1 MDSLSG
7 AEIREALEELS
18 DELKR
23 NRVKGRLYL
32 AGGAAIALAFRDSRR
47 TYDLDALILEGHGPV
62 TEAAR
67 RVGRKRGWPDRW
79 LNEEA
84 TSFPPKSPDHRA
96 QTVFGSSHLVVTAAS
111 AEHLLAMKVRAGRL
125 QALPDVEIL
134 ADSLGIQ
141 SVARVFE
148 VHDEVFP
155 RNPVP
160 AGARERVEHFLA
172 NRWQDDSSLDRDA
185 RGQPSC

>member
-1 MDSLSG
+1 MDALSR
-7 AEIREALEELS
+7 AEIREALEEQS

-67 RVGRKRGWPDRW
+67 RVGRRRGWPETW

-84 TSFPPKSPDHRA
+84 TAFLPTTSDHRA
-96 QTVFGSSHLVVTAAS
+96 QTVFGSSHLIVTAAS
-111 AEHLLAMKVRAGRL
+111 AEHLPAMKVRAGRL
-125 QALPDVEIL
+125 QDLPDIEIL
-134 ADSLGIQ
+134 AESLGIR
-141 SVARVFE
+141 SVAE
-148 VHDEVFP
+148 VLEIHDEVSP

-160 AGARERVEHFLA
+160 VGARERVEQFLA
-172 NRWQDDSSLDRDA
+172 NRWQDDSSLDSDTRN
-185 RGQPSC
+185 RPLC

>member
-1 MDSLSG
+1 MDALSG

-32 AGGAAIALAFRDSRR
+32 ADGAVIALAFRDSRR

-67 RVGRKRGWPDRW
+67 RVGRRHGWPHTW
-79 LNEEA
+79 LNKEA
-84 TSFPPKSPDHRA
+84 TSFLPASSNHRA
-96 QTVFGSSHLVVTAAS
+96 RTVFGSSHLIVTAAS

-125 QALPDVEIL
+125 QDLPDIEIL
-134 ADSLGIQ
+134 ADSLGIR
-141 SVARVFE
+141 SVAQVLE
-148 VHDEVFP
+148 IHDEVCP

-160 AGARERVEHFLA
+160 TRARERVEQFLA
-172 NRWQDDSSLDRDA
+172 NLWQGR
-185 RGQPSC
+185 